1 MVAIALRDGF
11 LGGIHRGMSR
21 DDLIAVIEGELDP
34 EELPQDPINH
44 DRDAMIM
51 MQESYPAVMRQ
62 LYCELVSSAEGALHP
77 CWDCPAARAVNCARI
92 NCDPILMERVRAGS
106 YRGQW

>member
-21 DDLIAVIEGELDP
+21 DDLVAIIEGELDP
-34 EELPQDPINH
+34 DELPQDPINQ

-62 LYCELVSSAEGALHP
+62 LYCELVSPAEGALHP